1 MTLRRN
7 GKWLTL
13 QAPIPFH
20 TPHFTVDWCKKIAYT
35 MRQRKASRERIE
47 EALRKYE
54 VEDPDTQWGVG
65 EDTIQRILEEVCP
78 TPKEEQTLW

>member
-1 MTLRRN
+1 
-7 GKWLTL
+7 
-13 QAPIPFH
+13 
-20 TPHFTVDWCKKIAYT
+20 

-78 TPKEEQTLW
+78 TPKEEQTL